1 MTTMASRI
9 GLLGL
14 MVHRARRQPPS
25 LAQDK
30 CQACVNKE
38 TSRLRPRV
46 QSHRPPAPVAG
57 KPAPVEASGAS
68 FCPQSARNSCKAS
81 GDC

>member
-1 MTTMASRI
+1 MMTMASRVA
-9 GLLGL
+9 LLGL
-14 MVHRARRQPPS
+14 TVLALAGGPS

-30 CQACVNKE
+30 CTACVNKE
-38 TSRLRPRV
+38 TADCVRWVGSSPA
-46 QSHRPPAPVAG
+46 PAPVAG

-68 FCPQSARNSCKAS
+68 YCPQSARNSCKAS